1 VTSRLSVGVFILTL
15 APAVIADQSPVLLG
29 TDDIYFTFELAEQPL
44 PGTRQVSMVH
54 ARTRL
59 CGFQIRGNHRATAN
73 PRVEWDMN
81 IDSIHS
87 DAGWTSGVWAATFDV
102 VGQGRKSRPPIV
114 DLSFSIAGDPQS
126 IPARIVGA
134 PNTNNAI
141 KAALETE
148 PANRLFSALS
158 GNNHLITIALTY
170 KDNSSDVIQIRGY
183 HDGTLGGRNSLFN
196 ECLRGYT
203 PIRGRTR
210 PVP

>member
-1 VTSRLSVGVFILTL
+1 MTSRLSVGVFILTL
-15 APAVIADQSPVLLG
+15 APAVVAAQSPVFLG
-29 TDDIYFTFELAEQPL
+29 NDDIYFTFDLAEQPL
-44 PGTRQVSMVH
+44 LGTGHVSMVH

-59 CGFQIRGNHRATAN
+59 CGYQIRGNHRNTAN

-87 DAGWTSGVWAATFDV
+87 DAGWISGVWADVFDV
-102 VGQGRKSRPPIV
+102 VGQERKPRPPIV
-114 DLSFSIAGDPQS
+114 DLSFSIDGDPQP

-141 KAALETE
+141 KAVLDTE

-170 KDNSSDVIQIRGY
+170 MDKGSDVVHIRGY
-183 HDGTLGGRNSLFN
+183 HDGTTGGKNSLFN
-196 ECLRGYT
+196 DCLRGYT

-210 PVP
+210 PTP